1 MHLLMKKMFIF
12 DMNGYYLDLQLS
24 LDSFQSLDDVTNTS
38 TQHPVIYELNIIV
51 MVQFSSVQFSSV

>member
-51 MVQFSSVQFSSV
+51 MVQFSSVQFDSC